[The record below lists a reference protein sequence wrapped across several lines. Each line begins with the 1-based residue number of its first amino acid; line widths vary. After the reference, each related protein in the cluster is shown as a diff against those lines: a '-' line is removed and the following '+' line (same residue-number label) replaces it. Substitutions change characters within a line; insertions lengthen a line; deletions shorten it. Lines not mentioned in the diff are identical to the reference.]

1 MLGSLD
7 HVAKAFEF
15 IPHNDPSIAMVVAGE
30 VANVL
35 QQDERWHSG
44 FQNLK
49 NFMKQRSAGRILDP
63 LLTPGL
69 REWLARKARAK
80 DVVRGDL
87 PLHRRMSNVSENPS
101 PGIRKVD
108 LVQRPQFRI
117 EFRSKDTLVAKC
129 GQRGVEASETGE
141 EVDELQALATSSSA

>member
-35 QQDERWHSG
+35 QQDARWHSG
-44 FQNLK
+44 FQYLK
-49 NFMKQRSAGRILDP
+49 NFMKQRFPGRLLTL

-69 REWLARKARAK
+69 
-80 DVVRGDL
+80 
-87 PLHRRMSNVSENPS
+87 
-101 PGIRKVD
+101 
-108 LVQRPQFRI
+108 
-117 EFRSKDTLVAKC
+117 C
-129 GQRGVEASETGE
+129 
-141 EVDELQALATSSSA
+141 